1 MENCGLI
8 AGIFLFIIFVIY
20 VRVVGNED
28 GQFVSTYMGKEI
40 LIAHDFFYPADNK
53 IHRQMSNF
61 DKFQLVIE
69 HIF

>member
-20 VRVVGNED
+20 VRVVGHED

-40 LIAHDFFYPADNK
+40 LIAHDFFLSS
-53 IHRQMSNF
+53 RQQNPQT
-61 DKFQLVIE
+61 DVKL
-69 HIF
+69 